1 MTPKTKLFSWTD
13 GARIS
18 IDPQAAG
25 EEIERLKLESAEAVL
40 AAAKPRSSPLH
51 DAFNWD
57 DRSAA
62 NQQRLS
68 TARLILRSLRYEYRH
83 VSNGPS
89 PKPQRY
95 FYVVKNNPADERYVT
110 TAKIMNNEE
119 LYEQVAQQL
128 KEELLAFARR
138 NAEFRG
144 HRALAPVFA
153 EIERL
158 V

>member
-1 MTPKTKLFSWTD
+1 MTQKMKLFSWTD

-25 EEIERLKLESAEAVL
+25 EEIERLNLESAEAVL
-40 AAAKPRSSPLH
+40 AAAKARASPLH
-51 DAFNWD
+51 EAFNWD
-57 DRSAA
+57 DKSEA
-62 NQQRLS
+62 NKSRLV
-68 TARLILRSLRYEYRH
+68 TARLLLRSLRYRYKH
-83 VSNGPS
+83 VPNGP
-89 PKPQRY
+89 PPEPQRY
-95 FYVVKNNPADERYVT
+95 CYAVKNNPKQERYVT
-110 TAKIMNNEE
+110 TAKIMSSEE
-119 LYEQVAQQL
+119 LYEQVAKQL